1 MNWFKSAPSGSF
13 QPVEPNGQTV
23 QLALDPNS
31 GSSENPCRKN
41 TDARQA
47 DAVEDALL
55 DIAYGNN
62 LTSMLVNFICGV
74 VVLIALWVM
83 VDDPLFS
90 WGWAAGLLFVTAY
103 RLLTQLVPAK
113 NLAHFSSLPA
123 SAKHKWQKLTAFG
136 LGFSA
141 LLWMV
146 MTFRV
151 IGYDNPS
158 LQFANVLIVASLAA
172 GATGTMAPQLVIG
185 RFYLSILLFQGSVAL
200 LFQGGPMMIAGV
212 LGFVFWAAMLFG
224 HYRNHTLLRKSITLS
239 FANRRLIED
248 VEAERR
254 ALEQLNATLEDRVRR
269 RTVELKTRAEH
280 DALTGLYNRT
290 GLQQWVGDQSLAPGF
305 VYAVIFIDL
314 DRFKEINA
322 GLGHTIGDA
331 VLSETGNRLSK
342 LLPEGAVLARWGG
355 DEFLVACPAHGAMA
369 QQAGLMLA
377 NRMREA
383 VEVPINASGHTL
395 HVGFSAGLALSE
407 AGIDAFASA
416 IRASDLAMG
425 QAKRTRRGTTLVYTE
440 SMKCEQER
448 RLMIGQFLRQA
459 TAAGEFSLA
468 FQPIV
473 SSTLET
479 IEAHEVLL
487 RWNNPV
493 LGPVAPDEFIPI
505 AEETGEIVA
514 IGAYVLDQA
523 LYQYAASGSASR
535 PGKLAINL
543 SLLQLVS
550 PGLVNQVRNALA
562 KHRIS
567 ARRLVLEVTESIFD
581 DRNSVQIN
589 SVLTEL
595 HRDGIEIHLDDFGT
609 GYSSLSR
616 LHEMPI
622 TALKVDKSFVQKGD
636 AQATAII
643 AGSVLIARQFG
654 IRVIAEGVETLAQA
668 EALQEIGVDALQGY
682 LFSRPVPRF
691 QEAVTV
697 AQIEQTATA

>member
-1 MNWFKSAPSGSF
+1 MA
-13 QPVEPNGQTV
+13 
-23 QLALDPNS
+23 
-31 GSSENPCRKN
+31 
-41 TDARQA
+41 
-47 DAVEDALL
+47 
-55 DIAYGNN
+55 
-62 LTSMLVNFICGV
+62 
-74 VVLIALWVM
+74 
-83 VDDPLFS
+83 
-90 WGWAAGLLFVTAY
+90 WAAGLLAVTAF
-103 RLLTQLVPAK
+103 RVIVQ
-113 NLAHFSSLPA
+113 FLPA
-123 SAKHKWQKLTAFG
+123 RTLDQFQALPPLTKRRWQKITAIG

-141 LLWMV
+141 LLWMI

-151 IGYDNPS
+151 TGYDTPS

-172 GATGTMAPQLVIG
+172 GATGTMAPQLIIG
-185 RFYLSILLFQGSVAL
+185 RYYLSALLIQGSVAL
-200 LFQGGPMMIAGV
+200 LFQGGAMMITGL

-224 HYRNHTLLRKSITLS
+224 HYRNHLLLRSSIKLS
-239 FANRRLIED
+239 FANSRLVKD

-269 RTVELKTRAEH
+269 RTAELKTRAER
-280 DALTGLYNRT
+280 DALIGLYNRT
-290 GLQQWVGDQSLAPGF
+290 GLQQWVSDQSLAPGF
-305 VYAVIFIDL
+305 VFAVIFIDL

-331 VLSETGNRLSK
+331 VLSETANRLSK

-383 VEVPINASGHTL
+383 VELPIKASGQTL
-395 HVGFSAGLALSE
+395 HVSFSAGLSLSAPE
-407 AGIDAFASA
+407 SEAFASA

-425 QAKRTRRGTTLVYTE
+425 QAKRTLRGTTLVYSE
-440 SMKCEQER
+440 HMKCDQER

-459 TAAGEFSLA
+459 VSSKEFSLS

-473 SSTLET
+473 SSSLQS

-493 LGPVAPDEFIPI
+493 LGSVSPDEFIPI
-505 AEETGEIVA
+505 AEESGEIVA
-514 IGAYVLDQA
+514 IGAYVLDEA
-523 LYQYAASGSASR
+523 LHQYAASGSASR
-535 PGKLAINL
+535 SGKLAINL
-543 SLLQLVS
+543 SLLQLVA
-550 PGLVNQVRNALA
+550 PGLVDQVRNALA

-567 ARRLVLEVTESIFD
+567 AHRLVLEVTESIFD
-581 DRNSVQIN
+581 DRNTALIN
-589 SVLTEL
+589 TVLTEL

-622 TALKVDKSFVQKGD
+622 TALKIDKSFVQKGD

-643 AGSVLIARQFG
+643 EGSVLIARQFG